1 MCPPGKGGVLGTVRG
16 ASCSQEPLPLPLL
29 PVSCVE
35 QDTLSL
41 IHLPIFFFLYFLG
54 AGARLCS
61 GVERRGEEAGSTQPR
76 PGTRFSLLIPG
87 AWALWERGTWGI
99 CCPGTPFSIIWPWP
113 GQRGLAGIRAQSSR
127 AVGGYGANGDNTE
140 WGRASLAH
148 CSCVVCDCI
157 CVCAGAFALMFGR
170 CRWGKVQCP
179 QPARPGLGLPEQLV
193 HLNLTPVL
201 LHR

>member
-1 MCPPGKGGVLGTVRG
+1 MGFWVQCGVHPAAR
-16 ASCSQEPLPLPLL
+16 SPSRSPCSLCLVWNKTPCHSFIYPF
-29 PVSCVE
+29 
-35 QDTLSL
+35 
-41 IHLPIFFFLYFLG
+41 FFFLYFLG

-193 HLNLTPVL
+193 HLNLTPVP